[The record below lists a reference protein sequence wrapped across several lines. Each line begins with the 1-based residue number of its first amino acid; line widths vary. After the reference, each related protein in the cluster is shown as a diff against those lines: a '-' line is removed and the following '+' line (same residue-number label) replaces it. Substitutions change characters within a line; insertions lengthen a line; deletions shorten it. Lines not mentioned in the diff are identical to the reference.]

1 MTPFLITIIVLALIF
16 DYINGFHDAANSI
29 ATVVSTKVLTP
40 FQAVLWA
47 ALFNF
52 VAYFIF
58 KDHGVANTIAK
69 TVKPDFITLNVI
81 FSGLIAAI
89 IWNLFTWWRGIPSS
103 SSHTL
108 IGGLAGAAIAHAGG
122 FFSINMASNPN
133 ILKTASF
140 ILIAPLAG
148 MIMAFIISLWFISSF
163 RKGWTSKIF
172 SVCILIFVAIFLF
185 TILETD
191 PSKLK
196 SHYDAYI
203 LKVIFHSKNFKWI
216 LMCFILAIM
225 AVFALFL
232 SNLNAHR
239 SNQWFKRLQ
248 LISSAAFSIGHGG
261 NDAQKVM
268 GVIMAALIASNP
280 QQFNLDHMVWWV
292 PLACY
297 SAIAIGTMSGGW
309 KIVKTM
315 GTRITKV
322 TPFEGVAAETAGAI
336 TLFVTEALKIPVSTT
351 HTITGAIMGVG
362 ATKRLS
368 AVRWGV
374 TINLIW
380 AWVLTIPISGLLAA
394 GVYEIVSLF

>member
-1 MTPFLITIIVLALIF
+1 MTTFLIVIIALALIF

-52 VAYFIF
+52 IAFFIF

-69 TVKPDFITLNVI
+69 TVKQDFITLEVI
-81 FSGLIAAI
+81 FAGLIAAI
-89 IWNLFTWWRGIPSS
+89 AWNLFTWWRGIPSS

-108 IGGLAGAAIAHAGG
+108 IGGFAGAAIAHAGG
-122 FFSINMASNPN
+122 FGAVNSEPVI
-133 ILKTASF
+133 KTAAF
-140 ILIAPLAG
+140 IILAPLVG
-148 MIMAFIISLWFISSF
+148 MIVAFVISLWFIYSF
-163 RKGWTSKIF
+163 RKSYGPKLF
-172 SVCILIFVAIFLF
+172 SSLLIIGIIIFLAVS
-185 TILETD
+185 LQTD

-196 SHYDAYI
+196 SHYESYF
-203 LKVIFHSKNFKWI
+203 LKVVFHSQNFKWI
-216 LMCFILAIM
+216 LISLIVVIM
-225 AVFALFL
+225 AVFSLYL
-232 SNLNAHR
+232 SNLNAHKAN
-239 SNQWFKRLQ
+239 SWFKRLQ
-248 LISSAAFSIGHGG
+248 LVSSAIFSIGHGG

-268 GVIMAALIASNP
+268 GIIMAALIASDPDKYTLN
-280 QQFNLDHMVWWV
+280 HMVWWV

-297 SAIAIGTMSGGW
+297 SAIALGTMSGGW

-336 TLFVTEALKIPVSTT
+336 TLFVTESLKIPVSTT
-351 HTITGAIMGVG
+351 HTITGSIMGVG

-374 TINLIW
+374 TVNLIW
-380 AWVLTIPISGLLAA
+380 AWILTIPVSGLLAA
-394 GVYEIVSLF
+394 GVYYLVHLFY